1 VTQLPNAPLTEVVF
15 ELRWKLKEDPAIPK
29 AFWIDPGYPV
39 LTDTFSAVA
48 QKHGFAHIKKMG
60 SEAQLAGHSVG
71 LRYYKSPEQSF
82 PLWQIGPGIF
92 AANESAAYEW
102 KLYKRLVLDGVRSLF
117 RSYPKFKGFPL
128 SFIHIEL
135 RYIDSFDSRYVAHKD
150 VLKFINE
157 ETNLKIQLPEFLN
170 KKPLGT
176 PSNAYLTFEFPV
188 SEHKDTFFIVRLAN
202 AKANEKDIIL
212 LESRVVTRAENI
224 NMGNAAVQRIK
235 YLDKWLGNAHLLT
248 SPFFKQF
255 FGGSLMRR
263 FTARPDNAG

>member
-1 VTQLPNAPLTEVVF
+1 MTQLPNAPLTEVVF
-15 ELRWKLKEDPAIPK
+15 ELRWKLKEDPAIHQS
-29 AFWIDPGYPV
+29 FWNDPGYPI
-39 LTDTFSAVA
+39 LTDTFSADA
-48 QKHGFAHIKKMG
+48 QKYGFSHIKKLG

-71 LRYYKSPEQSF
+71 LRYYKSAEQSF

-102 KLYKRLVLDGVRSLF
+102 KLYKKLVLDGVRSLL

-170 KKPLGT
+170 KMPLGT
-176 PSNAYLTFEFPV
+176 PSNAHLTFEFPV
-188 SEHKDTFFIVRLAN
+188 SEHKDTNFIVRLAN

-212 LESRVVTRAENI
+212 LESRVVTKAENI
-224 NMGNAAVQRIK
+224 NMGNTAVQRIK
-235 YLDKWLGNAHLLT
+235 HLDRWLGNAHLLT
-248 SPFFKQF
+248 SPFFKKF
-255 FGGSLMRR
+255 VGGSLMRR
-263 FTARPDNAG
+263 FTARPNNAG